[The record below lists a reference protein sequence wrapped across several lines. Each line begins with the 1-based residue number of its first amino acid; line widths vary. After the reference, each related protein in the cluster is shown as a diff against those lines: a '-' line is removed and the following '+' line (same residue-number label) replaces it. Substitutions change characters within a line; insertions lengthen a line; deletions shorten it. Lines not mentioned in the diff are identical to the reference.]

1 MQALDV
7 EAISAEMERILRITP
22 LKSADLLYNRFILVH
37 FRPVYDALRRKNA
50 PCFTI
55 FWKNL
60 PAGLPAMLLFALPD
74 RMIAAILLK
83 LIPAG
88 SGEDVQ
94 QARK

>member
-1 MQALDV
+1 LAAQ
-7 EAISAEMERILRITP
+7 
-22 LKSADLLYNRFILVH
+22 
-37 FRPVYDALRRKNA
+37 NA

-60 PAGLPAMLLFALPD
+60 PAALPAMLLFALPD

-88 SGEDVQ
+88 SREDVQ
-94 QARK
+94 QARE

>member
-1 MQALDV
+1 
-7 EAISAEMERILRITP
+7 
-22 LKSADLLYNRFILVH
+22 
-37 FRPVYDALRRKNA
+37 
-50 PCFTI
+50 
-55 FWKNL
+55 
-60 PAGLPAMLLFALPD
+60 MLLFALPD